1 MGINLL
7 TFNQKTVTPKD
18 DALIQQFALG
28 QDGFFYGGAVTYAGG
43 NTLHF
48 ASGEGVIC
56 GREFVIED
64 TDVSA
69 ALPASGTLLGQIYIH
84 IDLSNADTP
93 IELICETA
101 AELTELTKD
110 ENMNVDNGEYDLQLC
125 TFTATTSAITDLSS
139 KVTYIKKGGAGSNEN
154 LATVENESTS
164 SQAYVA
170 GQHLVYDDVY
180 CEVIESIAENDA
192 FVVYPADG
200 ANIKPAKVGDE
211 IFAINQNLTHNVM
224 IYNDADDYF
233 YLNGVKTIYRGYQ
246 NVLVVFANGTF
257 GKAMSNGVYHVT
269 SAITG
274 VAPFTITPSSI
285 TGTAQVI
292 YQTLVTN
299 DLIDFSSYDY
309 LKMKTNLGD
318 ITVNLGNINTSGY
331 VTVALGNSY
340 LALNAVSEKENF
352 LQHSLAQGTLN
363 LSSGTNVIINEIT
376 LE

>member
-28 QDGFFYGGAVTYAGG
+28 QDGFFYGGAVTYTGG

-69 ALPASGTLLGQIYIH
+69 ALPASGTLLGQVYIH
-84 IDLSNADTP
+84 IDLSNPDTP

-192 FVVYPADG
+192 FVVYPAAG
-200 ANIKPAKVGDE
+200 ANIKPAKVGEE
-211 IFAINQNLTHNVM
+211 ITAINQNLTLNYADSSLPSSTTFNEFAQMVLEKLYPKQVNFNALPQNKFLVSRGSATYQPLTMTNSTTAGSYVM
-224 IYNDADDYF
+224 CSIQTTEYYDLSAYSTLTMAWNWGVYNTGHMRV
-233 YLNGVKTIYRGYQ
+233 YLFDRQGHQTDIGGSIDGGSANKTID
-246 NVLVVFANGTF
+246 L
-257 GKAMSNGVYHVT
+257 SNYNT
-269 SAITG
+269 EYKIAID
-274 VAPFTITPSSI
+274 FYYEYS
-285 TGTAQVI
+285 
-292 YQTLVTN
+292 QTLT
-299 DLIDFSSYDY
+299 FS
-309 LKMKTNLGD
+309 
-318 ITVNLGNINTSGY
+318 
-331 VTVALGNSY
+331 
-340 LALNAVSEKENF
+340 
-352 LQHSLAQGTLN
+352 TLL
-363 LSSGTNVIINEIT
+363 LS
-376 LE
+376 